1 MSAPRLLV
9 VAGEASGEQLAARL
23 LTALAAR
30 QPGLTAFGLGSGA
43 LAAAGVELV
52 ADAREISVVGISEA
66 LEILP
71 RAAEILRRI
80 VTEAERRR
88 PAAALLVDFPDF
100 NLRLARELA
109 WRGIP
114 IVYYVSPQV
123 WAWRKGRVRVIADC
137 VARML
142 VLFEFE
148 VPFYRAHGVPVT
160 HVGHPLVD
168 EVPLLPQAWQGVR
181 RGTQPDAYRLA
192 LLPGSRR
199 SEVRALLPVL
209 LEAARRIGDEQP
221 IEVSIVEAPGL
232 APAEVERHVA
242 ASGLDVRRVSE
253 RRLEA
258 VADSH
263 LALCASGTATLET
276 GLLGTPML
284 VCYRLSPWT
293 FALAR
298 ALVNVPHVS
307 LVNLVLGRRAVPEL
321 IQGEATPERIAGEA
335 LALLSRRSAIEAM
348 REDLAGLRARL
359 GRPGASERAADEV
372 SRFLAGHHAA

>member
-9 VAGEASGEQLAARL
+9 VAGEASGEQRAARL

-30 QPGLTAFGLGSGA
+30 QPGLTAFGLGSGP
-43 LAAAGVELV
+43 LAAAGVELI
-52 ADAREISVVGISEA
+52 ADSREISVVGISEA

-88 PAAALLVDFPDF
+88 PSAALLVDFPDF

-114 IVYYVSPQV
+114 IVYYVSPQI

-168 EVPLLPQAWQGVR
+168 EVPRLPQAWQGVR
-181 RGTQPDAYRLA
+181 RGTHPDTYRIA

-199 SEVRALLPVL
+199 SEVGALLPVL
-209 LEAARRIGDEQP
+209 LEAARRIGAELP

-232 APAEVERHVA
+232 APAEVGRHVA
-242 ASGLDVRRVSE
+242 AAGLEVRRVTE

-298 ALVNVPHVS
+298 ALVRVPHVS
-307 LVNLVLGRRAVPEL
+307 LVNLVLGRRVVPEL
-321 IQGEATPERIAGEA
+321 IQREATPERIASEA

-348 REDLAGLRARL
+348 RDDLAGLRARL

-372 SRFLAGHHAA
+372 ARFLAGRHAA

>member
-9 VAGEASGEQLAARL
+9 VAGEASGEQRAARL

-30 QPGLTAFGLGSGA
+30 QPGLTAFGLGSGP
-43 LAAAGVELV
+43 LAAAGVELI
-52 ADAREISVVGISEA
+52 ADSREISVVGISEA

-148 VPFYRAHGVPVT
+148 VAFYRAHGVPVT

-181 RGTQPDAYRLA
+181 RGTHPDTFRIA

-199 SEVRALLPVL
+199 SEVGALLPVL
-209 LEAARRIGDEQP
+209 LEAARRIGAELP

-242 ASGLDVRRVSE
+242 AAGLEVRRVSE

-284 VCYRLSPWT
+284 VCYRLSSWT

-298 ALVNVPHVS
+298 ALVRVPHVS
-307 LVNLVLGRRAVPEL
+307 LVNLVLGRRVVPEL
-321 IQGEATPERIAGEA
+321 IQRDATPERIANEA

-348 REDLAGLRARL
+348 RDDLAGLRARL

-372 SRFLAGHHAA
+372 ARFLAGRHAA